1 MLPKHRYIYI
11 GITASDSNRLVSL
24 VLRGLGRP
32 NSHLLISPANL
43 QGPQG
48 SRKLDANLSK
58 LAFTCECIFS
68 AHFIG
73 FWAILLSLLAGNYLT
88 SMKTTQK
95 TIGFSLRNYGGK
107 TSGQMSRDLPY
118 KEIVRV
124 YPCVCNH
131 FGGLTIK

>member
-1 MLPKHRYIYI
+1 M
-11 GITASDSNRLVSL
+11 SDPICGHLSL
-24 VLRGLGRP
+24 LTSTKNFLYDHHPWFDIVLRGLGRP

-73 FWAILLSLLAGNYLT
+73 FWPILLCLMTHMEVKSCITISYVSHCQRVET
-88 SMKTTQK
+88 SH
-95 TIGFSLRNYGGK
+95 IILR
-107 TSGQMSRDLPY
+107 
-118 KEIVRV
+118 V
-124 YPCVCNH
+124 
-131 FGGLTIK
+131 